1 MKNSAIVMVV
11 LILIVGV
18 GAFYGGMKY
27 QSSQTPASNFRQG
40 GGGRGQ
46 GGQRN
51 GGRPV
56 MGEILNADDKSITV
70 KMQDGSSKI
79 VVLSDSTQ
87 INKSDTAV
95 KSDLKTGEK
104 VAVFGS
110 DNSDYKTLDFGVGLL
125 GGVSLKNGL
134 SFSVNYDLGL
144 SNLLNTPSYKI
155 KNSVIG
161 FSVSYYILKGK

>member
-1 MKNSAIVMVV
+1 MKNSAIVTVV
-11 LILIVGV
+11 LVLIVGA

-27 QSSQTPASNFRQG
+27 QTSQTPVSNFRQG

-56 MGEILNADDKSITV
+56 MGEILNSDDKSVTV

-87 INKSDTAV
+87 INKSDAAT

-104 VAVFGS
+104 VAIFGS
-110 DNSDYKTLDFGVGLL
+110 DNPDGSVTAQNIQLNPQFR
-125 GGVSLKNGL
+125 GGMGS
-134 SFSVNYDLGL
+134 
-144 SNLLNTPSYKI
+144 PSA
-155 KNSVIG
+155 SPR
-161 FSVSYYILKGK
+161 